1 MCNESTSLCETCDT
15 ADNNRVCPSEYSCQD
30 DLTCGVNECEIEDLY
45 SCEGLQNYCDENNT
59 CQIRDCFTEDCPK
72 IASPLFEYEYDFITL
87 NRESKFNLDIND
99 LISDPTVD
107 HELDLSLSADLGL
120 TSLFIEFD

>member
-1 MCNESTSLCETCDT
+1 MCNENTSLCETCDT
-15 ADNNRVCPSEYSCQD
+15 ADNNRACSSGYYCKD
-30 DLTCGVNECEIEDLY
+30 DLTCGVKECEIEDIY

-72 IASPLFEYEYDFITL
+72 IASPLFDYEYDFITL

-99 LISDPTVD
+99 HISDPTID
-107 HELDLSLSADLGL
+107 HELELSMSADLGL
-120 TSLFIEFD
+120 TSLFMELD